1 MFERKKQV
9 MDSKCHSSMQEEGSY
24 IDSYHGHSKR
34 YPESEYLSTQ
44 RKNREVRLPSR
55 QLKGSDPGYRKDYV
69 RIKIGFAIEPTE
81 HRNMVKLEHFQETD
95 LAFLCRCAQL

>member
-1 MFERKKQV
+1 MFERKKKQA
-9 MDSKCHSSMQEEGSY
+9 MDSKCHSSMLEEGKY
-24 IDSYHGHSKR
+24 IHSHSNR

-44 RKNREVRLPSR
+44 RKKREVRLCSR
-55 QLKGSDPGYRKDYV
+55 QLKGSDPVYRKDYD
-69 RIKIGFAIEPTE
+69 RIKIGFTIEHTE